1 MVAAAVGAATVVS
14 GVAGSAMSASAAG
27 DAADA
32 QKESAANNLA
42 LATKQ
47 YNTMQTQIS
56 PYLDA
61 GQTGLT
67 GYSNLLGANGDA
79 EQGAAINQIKS
90 GAQYQGNMQTAN
102 ENILA
107 NASATGGLRGSNVS
121 NTLANT
127 SIGTLNGLITQ
138 KLAGYGQLMG
148 NGLNAISGSQAA
160 SNAFQGAATN
170 ANNQTA
176 NAATSYAG
184 SLSNSVNSGLGAITQ
199 GVNRYAANSSGGSNA
214 VYGQTAAGNSNYFT
228 MPSSGATIDPQGF
241 IGY

>member
-1 MVAAAVGAATVVS
+1 MQ
-14 GVAGSAMSASAAG
+14 ASAAG

-32 QKESAANNLA
+32 QRDAASSNLA
-42 LATKQ
+42 LANKQ
-47 YNTMQTQIS
+47 YNTMQDQIS
-56 PYLDA
+56 PYLAA

-67 GYSNLLGANGDA
+67 DYGNLLGANGDA

-127 SIGTLNGLITQ
+127 SISNLNGLITQ
-138 KLAGYGQLMG
+138 RLAGYGQLMN
-148 NGLNAISGSQAA
+148 NGLNSISASQAA

-176 NAATSYAG
+176 NANASESFAKANAASSALG
-184 SLSNSVNSGLGAITQ
+184 SVAQ
-199 GVNRYAANSSGGSNA
+199 GFGGFSSMGSTPAA
-214 VYGQTAAGNSNYFT
+214 SNYNFV
-228 MPSSGATIDPQGF
+228 MP
-241 IGY
+241 

>member
-32 QKESAANNLA
+32 QSQAAANNLA
-42 LATKQ
+42 LDTRQ
-47 YNTMQTQIS
+47 YNTMQGQIQ
-56 PYLDA
+56 PFLAA
-61 GQTGLT
+61 GQNGMA
-67 GYSNLLGANGDA
+67 GYENLLGINGGQA
-79 EQGAAINQIKS
+79 QGTAINEIKQ
-90 GAQYQGNMQTAN
+90 GPQYQGLMQTGN

-107 NASATGGLRGSNVS
+107 NASATGGLRGSNTS

-127 SIGTLNGLITQ
+127 SISTLNGLITQ
-138 KLAGYGQLMG
+138 RLAGYNQLMG

-160 SNAFQGAATN
+160 SNAFQTGATN

-199 GVNRYAANSSGGSNA
+199 GINRYATMGGGGGGGMPAANNP
-214 VYGQTAAGNSNYFT
+214 VYGTTDAGNPIYFT
-228 MPSSGATIDPQGF
+228 GT
-241 IGY
+241 